1 MGIAILMLVVIAIKW
16 IYASPTGKVQMAKT
30 IRYYILG
37 AIVIFAA
44 ATLLEIVR
52 KFAIANF

>member
-1 MGIAILMLVVIAIKW
+1 MLVIIAVKW

-52 KFAIANF
+52 KFAVANF